1 MTHNTLF
8 LRFEGAMQAWGGHES
23 KFYIRRVAEAPTKSG
38 VIGLFCCAIG
48 VSRQEAVSEGWLSE
62 LNELNMGVRIDRP
75 GIRWW
80 DFHTVGAKQKMQIA
94 KGGPP
99 REGAMLTRREYLCD
113 ASFLVALQGDRDL
126 ITLLFEALVEPKW
139 TLYLGRKCCPP
150 SRPILTE
157 QYATGNFSDLLTA
170 LTAVPWCRRLKGE
183 KHPPRVECLLD
194 WIATEN
200 QPEAPENAEIWYD
213 VPQSFDPPFH
223 TPRFVIRDTLSVGR
237 DGKIIVPGEPLQ
249 SHVYAPPRTRADYTN
264 SEFRHKREQRLEM
277 DHQLCVFCKNPATT
291 VQHITY
297 RHSPGGEHLDELKS
311 LCRLCHDAVTMIEY
325 GQGMGIDRIDPE
337 DPKWHQEI
345 IKKRQD
351 IIDYRSKLTNK
362 RIRLRTPHDQERNLE
377 PEEVE

>member
-200 QPEAPENAEIWYD
+200 QPEAAPI
-213 VPQSFDPPFH
+213 
-223 TPRFVIRDTLSVGR
+223 PRVQVAPSAYSVGAACAEELGLAIAVLGR
-237 DGKIIVPGEPLQ
+237 DAADVAAGTTLVGPRKVVNEQLQRKARACLAVVNSWAAGEE
-249 SHVYAPPRTRADYTN
+249 ADLVDWT
-264 SEFRHKREQRLEM
+264 EALAFLDPHREEG
-277 DHQLCVFCKNPATT
+277 P
-291 VQHITY
+291 
-297 RHSPGGEHLDELKS
+297 
-311 LCRLCHDAVTMIEY
+311 
-325 GQGMGIDRIDPE
+325 
-337 DPKWHQEI
+337 
-345 IKKRQD
+345 
-351 IIDYRSKLTNK
+351 
-362 RIRLRTPHDQERNLE
+362 
-377 PEEVE
+377 